1 MPERVIANSNKYNT
15 SITIKL
21 IHFFQRG
28 SIITSM
34 FGVLIIMFIAASIF
48 VPRFFNINTLSNL
61 VTQQAEL
68 IILSIMVTFLLI
80 SGNFD
85 MSVGGIV
92 SFAAVLSAYF
102 CQSPS
107 GAGME
112 LARGLGIPYEISLIL
127 TLLCCLV
134 IGAINGFFITKMKV
148 PSIIIT
154 LGTMSLSRGIALII
168 AQGSQRATGL
178 PYVFKDIGEFHLIGA
193 VNTSV
198 MIMVVFVIIA
208 LIVERKTVFGKRTYY
223 IGANPVS
230 AKLSGIKVEKHITI
244 LYLISSLMAGM
255 VGIIMGSIH
264 NSGISSIA
272 EGFEFDALVITL
284 LGGTSIMGG
293 FGSVMCAVLGAFILG
308 IMSSSLNML
317 GLSPDIQTI
326 VKGVIT
332 LVAILLQRLALD
344 RSKV

>member
-1 MPERVIANSNKYNT
+1 MADSNVMHNNNT
-15 SITIKL
+15 NPLITL
-21 IHFFQRG
+21 IRFFQRG
-28 SIITSM
+28 SIISSM
-34 FGVLIIMFIAASIF
+34 FGVLVVLFIAASLV

-68 IILSIMVTFLLI
+68 IILSITVTFLLI

-102 CQSPS
+102 CQSS
-107 GAGME
+107 TGGGLE
-112 LARGLGIPYEISLIL
+112 LSRGLGLPYELSLVM
-127 TLLCCLV
+127 TLVCCLG
-134 IGAINGFFITKMKV
+134 IGAINGIFITKLKV

-168 AQGSQRATGL
+168 TEGSQRANGL
-178 PYVFKDIGEFHLIGA
+178 PYVFKQLGEFHLVGA
-193 VNTSV
+193 VNTSIMV
-198 MIMVVFVIIA
+198 MVVFIIIA
-208 LIVERKTVFGKRTYY
+208 FIVEQKTVFGKRTFY
-223 IGANPVS
+223 IGANPVA

-244 LYLISSLMAGM
+244 LYLISSLLAGT

-264 NSGISSIA
+264 NSGISSIG

-284 LGGTSIMGG
+284 LGGTSILGG
-293 FGSVMCAVLGAFILG
+293 SGSVLCAVIGAFILG

-326 VKGVIT
+326 IKGVIT
-332 LVAILLQRLALD
+332 LIAILLQRLALD
-344 RSKV
+344 KSKV